1 MNPSDCLPENKSLD
15 DEKDSGTNKESEPAH
30 SAMNEFLSLL
40 GHELRTPLAGTM
52 GMLELVLAGDLAA
65 DQRSALELANASAR
79 AMLRLVEDMHDL
91 ARIETGR
98 LELESSPFEVRSWV
112 GDMVPKV
119 AGSADVEILVEIDAR
134 MPQILIGDGDRIAH
148 LITDLVG
155 LFLKSRRCEKLLL
168 RFALETQ
175 GNGSC
180 LLVTVAQPGEILADS
195 ERKDLLRSC
204 GHSPLIPLLSFRQ
217 VGIKQAVVCNLAA
230 ALGGALW
237 PAQGSGDQN
246 LQALAVPV
254 QLSENYDKA
263 GVEPRVAEDVLYNQR
278 DPSESHILLVED
290 DDAIRR
296 LVELILQQRGWQI
309 TPVVDGLQALESIQK
324 SHFDLVLMDI
334 RMPRLDG
341 LEATRRIRRREQTL
355 GIQPLPIIGMTAHA
369 AVQDRIMCLEA
380 GMNDHLSKPIASNR
394 LYSMIEKY
402 LAR

>member
-1 MNPSDCLPENKSLD
+1 
-15 DEKDSGTNKESEPAH
+15 
-30 SAMNEFLSLL
+30 
-40 GHELRTPLAGTM
+40 M

-112 GDMVPKV
+112 GDMVPEV

-134 MPQILIGDGDRIAH
+134 MPEILIGDGDRIAH